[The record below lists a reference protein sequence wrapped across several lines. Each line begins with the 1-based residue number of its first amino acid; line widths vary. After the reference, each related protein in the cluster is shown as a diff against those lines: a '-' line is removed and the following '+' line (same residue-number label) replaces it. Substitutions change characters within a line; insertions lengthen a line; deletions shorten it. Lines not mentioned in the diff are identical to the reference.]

1 MASRLNTSDLLDGV
15 RGFFS
20 SLRLTLVESI
30 FLVAAILFASFV
42 AFFYLTKIQPR
53 YSEIADLKA
62 RLKTAEMKILEQSRQ
77 ADALK
82 RQREH
87 KENILESLTDFE
99 EMLKDRVTGHTQMIT
114 EINHLARA
122 HSLMTPGFTYQPK
135 GSELAEATPA
145 LPPAAEPGSSP
156 APAPPLKLNRDL
168 SVYPSLGIDTAVEG
182 DYRNLRK
189 FIYDLERSRQ
199 FLIISAVAFQG
210 VDEKTRQ
217 IKGRVVPSAIG
228 NVPDPGTQNIA
239 LKIEL
244 DAYFQKPEGMRAFI
258 YPATAAPSPAART
271 SPTQAPGTK

>member
-1 MASRLNTSDLLDGV
+1 MAARFNTSDLLDSV

-20 SLRLTLVESI
+20 GLRLTLVESV

-42 AFFYLTKIQPR
+42 AFFYLTKIQPG

-62 RLKTAEMKILEQSRQ
+62 RLKTAETKISEQARQ
-77 ADALK
+77 ADALR

-99 EMLKDRVTGHTQMIT
+99 EMLKDRVSGHTQMIT
-114 EINHLARA
+114 EINQLARA

-135 GSELAEATPA
+135 GSELAAATPT
-145 LPPAAEPGSSP
+145 LSPDAEPGSSS
-156 APAPPLKLNRDL
+156 APPPLKLSRDL

-189 FIYDLERSRQ
+189 FIYDLERSKQ

-217 IKGRVVPSAIG
+217 IKGRIVPSAIG
-228 NVPDPGTQNIA
+228 NIPDPGTQNIA

-244 DAYFQKPEGMRAFI
+244 DAYFRKPEGMRAFI
-258 YPATAAPSPAART
+258 YPATVAPSPVAGTR
-271 SPTQAPGTK
+271 PTQAPGKK